1 MASYHLSVKTVS
13 RATGRSAPAAAAY
26 RTASRIENERD
37 GMTHDYTRRSGV
49 EASFIVAP
57 AGAAWAQDRSA
68 LWNAVEAA
76 EKRKDAK
83 VAREYE
89 LALPHELTPAAR
101 RALTAGFAREVV
113 SRFGVAADVAIH
125 APHPEGDQRN
135 WHAHVLTTTR
145 VVGAEGLGAKTRELD
160 VVQTSGPAV
169 EALRELWA
177 VQVNRARER
186 IRSAARV
193 DHRSFARRGED
204 LVATQHLGPAA
215 SGMERKAARQQ
226 VEQQA
231 GQAGQQAGPDGVG
244 TPGGLE
250 PSQEVSRTAQE
261 RPRAALAPVEAPA
274 PAQAMQAP
282 QGAPGRAR
290 AASGAVL
297 RPEAV
302 SGGQEAPGLALRP
315 SAGVCG
321 AGVEPVTR
329 IGQHNAAV
337 QERNRLA
344 QAAQRALEAA
354 RRVLEG
360 LERAA
365 VAGVRRVLSLARGLG
380 TQAAAEREQRAQE
393 AERQRQQQE
402 RQEAA
407 RRAEQERQEAARLA
421 EREQTAA
428 EQRRHE
434 VQEQARSYRDKL
446 LRQGQVWGG
455 VEEAGRRA
463 READRARQGP
473 ERERPRERE
482 GPSMER

>member
-26 RTASRIENERD
+26 RTASRIENQRD
-37 GMTHDYTRRSGV
+37 GVTHDYTRRSGV
-49 EASFIVAP
+49 ETSFIVAP
-57 AGAAWAQDRSA
+57 NGAAWAHDRSA

-89 LALPHELTPAAR
+89 LALPHELTAFDR
-101 RALTAGFAREVV
+101 RVLAMGFAREVV

-145 VVGAEGLGAKTRELD
+145 VVEAEGLGAKTRELD

-169 EALRELWA
+169 EALRALWA
-177 VQVNRARER
+177 VQVNRALER
-186 IRSAARV
+186 IQSEARV

-215 SGMERKAARQQ
+215 AGMEREAARQQ
-226 VEQQA
+226 AQ
-231 GQAGQQAGPDGVG
+231 GQAQQGAGRDEVG
-244 TPGGLE
+244 TPGVRDR
-250 PSQEVSRTAQE
+250 PQEAPRTAQE
-261 RPRAALAPVEAPA
+261 RPRAAQTPVEAPA
-274 PAQAMQAP
+274 PVQAAQAAQSASE
-282 QGAPGRAR
+282 QAR
-290 AASGAVL
+290 AASEPVL
-297 RPEAV
+297 RPGAV
-302 SGGQEAPGLALRP
+302 SGGQEAPGTVLRP

-321 AGVEPVTR
+321 AGWEPVTR
-329 IGQHNAAV
+329 IGQHNAVV

-365 VAGVRRVLSLARGLG
+365 VAGVQRVLGLARGLG
-380 TQAAAEREQRAQE
+380 TQAAAERAQE
-393 AERQRQQQE
+393 VERQRQEQA

-407 RRAEQERQEAARLA
+407 RRAEVEREIAARRA
-421 EREQTAA
+421 EREQTVA
-428 EQRRHE
+428 EQQRRE
-434 VQEQARSYRDKL
+434 LQEQARSYRDKL

-463 READRARQGP
+463 RESDRARQGP
-473 ERERPRERE
+473 ERERSRERE

>member
-37 GMTHDYTRRSGV
+37 GVTHDYTRRSGV

-57 AGAAWAQDRSA
+57 TGAAWAQDRSA

-76 EKRKDAK
+76 EKRRDAK

-89 LALPHELTPAAR
+89 LALPHELTANAR

-145 VVGAEGLGAKTRELD
+145 VVEAEGLGAKTRELD

-177 VQVNRARER
+177 VQVNRALER
-186 IRSAARV
+186 IQSEVRV

-215 SGMERKAARQQ
+215 AGMERKAARQQ
-226 VEQQA
+226 AQQQA
-231 GQAGQQAGPDGVG
+231 GHDKVG
-244 TPGGLE
+244 TPGE
-250 PSQEVSRTAQE
+250 RDQAQEAPRTAQE

-274 PAQAMQAP
+274 PVQAVQAAQD
-282 QGAPGRAR
+282 GPGRPR
-290 AASGAVL
+290 AASEPVL
-297 RPEAV
+297 RPGAV
-302 SGGQEAPGLALRP
+302 SGGQEAPGTALGP

-337 QERNRLA
+337 QERNRVV

-354 RRVLEG
+354 RRVLDG

-365 VAGVRRVLSLARGLG
+365 MAGVQRVLGLARGLG
-380 TQAAAEREQRAQE
+380 TQAAAERERQARE
-393 AERQRQQQE
+393 AERDRQQQE
-402 RQEAA
+402 RQEQA
-407 RRAEQERQEAARLA
+407 RQEAAR
-421 EREQTAA
+421 
-428 EQRRHE
+428 
-434 VQEQARSYRDKL
+434 QEQARRIDAAHQEQARWTVRAWQAQAPSAPMVTQAQRDAA
-446 LRQGQVWGG
+446 RQARVWGE
-455 VEEAGRRA
+455 VQEAGRRA
-463 READRARQGP
+463 READRARQGQ
-473 ERERPRERE
+473 ERERSRERE
-482 GPSMER
+482 GPGMER

>member
-26 RTASRIENERD
+26 RTASRIENQRD
-37 GMTHDYTRRSGV
+37 GIVHDYTRRSGV
-49 EASFIVAP
+49 ETSFIVAP

-68 LWNAVEAA
+68 LWNAVVAA

-89 LALPHELTPAAR
+89 LALPHELTPNAR

-113 SRFGVAADVAIH
+113 SRFGVVADVAIH

-145 VVGAEGLGAKTRELD
+145 VVEAAGLGAKTRELD

-169 EALRELWA
+169 EALRALWA
-177 VQVNRARER
+177 VQVNRALER
-186 IRSAARV
+186 IQSEARV
-193 DHRSFARRGED
+193 DHRSYARRGED

-215 SGMERKAARQQ
+215 AGIERKAARQQ
-226 VEQQA
+226 AQ
-231 GQAGQQAGPDGVG
+231 GQAGRDEVG

-250 PSQEVSRTAQE
+250 PSQEAPRTAQE
-261 RPRAALAPVEAPA
+261 RPRAAQAPVKAPA
-274 PAQAMQAP
+274 PVQAVQVAQD
-282 QGAPGRAR
+282 GPGRPR
-290 AASGAVL
+290 AASEGVL
-297 RPEAV
+297 KPEAV
-302 SGGQEAPGLALRP
+302 SGGQEAPGTALRS

-321 AGVEPVTR
+321 AGWEPVTR

-354 RRVLEG
+354 RRVLDG

-365 VAGVRRVLSLARGLG
+365 VAGVQRVLGLARGLG
-380 TQAAAEREQRAQE
+380 TQAAAERAQE
-393 AERQRQQQE
+393 VERQRQEQA

-407 RRAEQERQEAARLA
+407 RQAEVERAVAARRA
-421 EREQTAA
+421 EREQTVA
-428 EQRRHE
+428 ELQRRE
-434 VQEQARSYRDKL
+434 LQEQAQSYRDKL

-463 READRARQGP
+463 READRARQGSD
-473 ERERPRERE
+473 REWSRERE

>member
-37 GMTHDYTRRSGV
+37 GVMHDYTRRSGV
-49 EASFIVAP
+49 EASFIVTP
-57 AGAAWAQDRSA
+57 TGASWAQDRSA

-89 LALPHELTPAAR
+89 LALPHELKPFER
-101 RALTAGFAREVV
+101 RVLAMGFAREVV

-145 VVGAEGLGAKTRELD
+145 AVEAEGLGAKTRELD

-169 EALRELWA
+169 EALRALWA
-177 VQVNRARER
+177 VQVNRALER
-186 IRSAARV
+186 IQSEARV
-193 DHRSFARRGED
+193 DHRSYVRRGED

-226 VEQQA
+226 AQQQA
-231 GQAGQQAGPDGVG
+231 GRDEVG

-250 PSQEVSRTAQE
+250 PSREAPRTAQE
-261 RPRAALAPVEAPA
+261 RPGAASAPA
-274 PAQAMQAP
+274 EVLLPAQVKQASQSIP
-282 QGAPGRAR
+282 EPPR
-290 AASGAVL
+290 AASEPVL
-297 RPEAV
+297 RSEAV
-302 SGGQEAPGLALRP
+302 SGGQEAQGTALRP

-321 AGVEPVTR
+321 AGWEPVTR

-354 RRVLEG
+354 RRVLDG

-365 VAGVRRVLSLARGLG
+365 VAGVQRVLGLARGLG
-380 TQAAAEREQRAQE
+380 TQAAAERERQARE
-393 AERQRQQQE
+393 AERERQQQE
-402 RQEAA
+402 RQEQA
-407 RRAEQERQEAARLA
+407 RQEATR
-421 EREQTAA
+421 
-428 EQRRHE
+428 
-434 VQEQARSYRDKL
+434 QEQARRIDAAHQEQARWTAQAWQDQAPSAPIVTQAQRDAA
-446 LRQGQVWGG
+446 RQAGVWGR

-473 ERERPRERE
+473 DQERSRERE
-482 GPSMER
+482 GPDMER

>member
-37 GMTHDYTRRSGV
+37 GVTHDYTRRSGV

-57 AGAAWAQDRSA
+57 TGASWAQDRSA

-89 LALPHELTPAAR
+89 LALPHELKPFER
-101 RALTAGFAREVV
+101 RVLAMGFAREVV

-145 VVGAEGLGAKTRELD
+145 VVEAEGLGAKTRELD

-169 EALRELWA
+169 EALRALWA
-177 VQVNRARER
+177 VQVNRALER
-186 IRSAARV
+186 IQSEARV

-215 SGMERKAARQQ
+215 AGMERKAARQQ
-226 VEQQA
+226 AQ
-231 GQAGQQAGPDGVG
+231 GQAGQEGVK

-250 PSQEVSRTAQE
+250 PSREAPRTAQE
-261 RPRAALAPVEAPA
+261 RPRAALAPAEVLLPVQVK
-274 PAQAMQAP
+274 QASQSVP
-282 QGAPGRAR
+282 EPPR
-290 AASGAVL
+290 AASEPVL
-297 RPEAV
+297 RPDVGSE
-302 SGGQEAPGLALRP
+302 GQEAPGAALRP
-315 SAGVCG
+315 SASVSG

-337 QERNRLA
+337 QERNRVT
-344 QAAQRALEAA
+344 QVAQRALEAA
-354 RRVLEG
+354 RRALVE
-360 LERAA
+360 LERVAT
-365 VAGVRRVLSLARGLG
+365 AGVRRVLGLARGLG
-380 TQAAAEREQRAQE
+380 TQAAAEREWQARQ
-393 AERQRQQQE
+393 AERERQEQE

-407 RRAEQERQEAARLA
+407 RRTEQER
-421 EREQTAA
+421 TAA

-434 VQEQARSYRDKL
+434 VQEQARRYREEL
-446 LRQGQVWGG
+446 MRQGRVWGE
-455 VEEAGRRA
+455 VEEVGRKA
-463 READRARQGP
+463 RTADRARQGP
-473 ERERPRERE
+473 DRERE
-482 GPSMER
+482 GEREGPGMER

>member
-26 RTASRIENERD
+26 RTASRIENQRD

-49 EASFIVAP
+49 ETSFIVAP
-57 AGAAWAQDRSA
+57 AGAVWAQDRSA

-89 LALPHELTPAAR
+89 LALPHELTPNAR
-101 RALTAGFAREVV
+101 RVLTAGFAREVV

-145 VVGAEGLGAKTRELD
+145 VVEAEGLGAKTRELD

-177 VQVNRARER
+177 VQVNRALER
-186 IRSAARV
+186 IQSAARV
-193 DHRSFARRGED
+193 DHRSYARRGED

-226 VEQQA
+226 AQQQA
-231 GQAGQQAGPDGVG
+231 GRDRVG
-244 TPGGLE
+244 TPGE
-250 PSQEVSRTAQE
+250 WDRAQEAPRTAQE

-274 PAQAMQAP
+274 PVVQVVQAA
-282 QGAPGRAR
+282 QGAPGRPR
-290 AASGAVL
+290 AASEPVL

-302 SGGQEAPGLALRP
+302 SGGQDAPGP

-337 QERNRLA
+337 QERNRVA
-344 QAAQRALEAA
+344 QAAQRALDAA
-354 RRVLEG
+354 RRVLDG
-360 LERAA
+360 LERVA
-365 VAGVRRVLSLARGLG
+365 VAGVQRVLGLARGLG
-380 TQAAAEREQRAQE
+380 TQAAAEREQRARE
-393 AERQRQQQE
+393 AERERQQQE
-402 RQEAA
+402 RQEQA
-407 RRAEQERQEAARLA
+407 RQEAAR
-421 EREQTAA
+421 
-428 EQRRHE
+428 
-434 VQEQARSYRDKL
+434 QEQARRIDAAHQEQARWTARAWQDQAPSAPTLMVTQAQRDAA
-446 LRQGQVWGG
+446 RQARVWGE
-455 VEEAGRRA
+455 VQEAGRRA
-463 READRARQGP
+463 READRARQGQ
-473 ERERPRERE
+473 ERERSRERE
-482 GPSMER
+482 GPGMER